1 MNSQYFQLAA
11 RAHATEDAYNE
22 AVVALRGNRTKMAQ
36 TTLMA
41 LAKEAAKAHDAL
53 VKFSNQ

>member
-1 MNSQYFQLAA
+1 MNSQYFALAA
-11 RAHATEDAYNE
+11 RAQATEDVYNE
-22 AVVALRGNRTKMAQ
+22 ALVALRGNRTKQAK

-53 VKFSNQ
+53 VKFAKG